1 MGENAGS
8 AQLAAHLTVTMSA
21 LAPPTT
27 KVRRQFRNIQVG
39 EILKYRL
46 PAAGI
51 VSIMHRMSGAALF
64 LFLPLLL
71 WLFDLSLISELSFV
85 RLREVGGQWWMKL
98 ILLGLAWALLHHL
111 IAGVRYLAL
120 DLHIGI
126 DKEPSART
134 ARWVYY
140 ISLPL
145 TFIVALRLFGA
156 F

>member
-1 MGENAGS
+1 
-8 AQLAAHLTVTMSA
+8 MSA

-51 VSIMHRMSGAALF
+51 VSIMHRISGAALF

>member
-1 MGENAGS
+1 
-8 AQLAAHLTVTMSA
+8 MSA
-21 LAPPTT
+21 LAPST

-39 EILKYRL
+39 EILKYL
-46 PAAGI
+46 
-51 VSIMHRMSGAALF
+51 
-64 LFLPLLL
+64 LPLLL
-71 WLFDLSLISELSFV
+71 WLWDLSLTSELSFV
-85 RLREVGGQWWMKL
+85 RLREVGGQWWLKI
-98 ILLGLAWALLHHL
+98 ILLGVIWSVLHHL
-111 IAGVRYLAL
+111 IAGIRYLAL